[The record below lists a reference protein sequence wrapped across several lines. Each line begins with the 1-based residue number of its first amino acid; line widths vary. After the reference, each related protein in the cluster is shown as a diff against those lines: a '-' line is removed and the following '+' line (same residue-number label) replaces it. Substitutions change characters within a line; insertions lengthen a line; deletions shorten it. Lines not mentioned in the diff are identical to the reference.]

1 MVFRATSN
9 STSAATLATPAK
21 LLYESRSFGLLGM
34 WLAHFIKRRNAVS
47 EPDSEG
53 AGFSPDDPALA
64 GPGIPSNVQSELI
77 RNISDGYVG
86 DLCSAIRKVFNDAMI
101 AGIALAVVD
110 RSRRVPLDSK
120 VLSTFT

>member
-1 MVFRATSN
+1 MR
-9 STSAATLATPAK
+9 
-21 LLYESRSFGLLGM
+21 
-34 WLAHFIKRRNAVS
+34 LAHFIKTRNAID
-47 EPDSEG
+47 EPDSERV
-53 AGFSPDDPALA
+53 GFSPFDPALA
-64 GPGIPSNVQSELI
+64 GPGIASNVQSELI

-86 DLCSAIRKVFNDAMI
+86 DLCSTIRKVFNDAMI